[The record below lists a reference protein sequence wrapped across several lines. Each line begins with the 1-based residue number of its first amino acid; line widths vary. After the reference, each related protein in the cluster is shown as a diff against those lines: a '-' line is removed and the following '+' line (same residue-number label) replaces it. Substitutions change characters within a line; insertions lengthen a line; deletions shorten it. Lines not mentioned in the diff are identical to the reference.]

1 MTKKALRI
9 IPDEA
14 NPKRLVNV
22 ASCSADAGA
31 DADEG
36 CCACEVDGERQVFSS
51 EEQALEFLLGSVVEK
66 IGDDPTAKAEMADF
80 LTMLLDTD
88 PELKDEVLAGVAIRN
103 AAGGE

>member
-9 IPDEA
+9 IPEEF

-22 ASCSADAGA
+22 ASCSVDDAAD
-31 DADEG
+31 DQQS
-36 CCACEVDGERQVFSS
+36 CSTCEIGEEQQVFSS

-66 IGDDPTAKAEMADF
+66 IGDDATAKAEMADF

-88 PELKDEVLAGVAIRN
+88 PELKDEVLAGVAIRK
-103 AAGGE
+103 AGE